1 MRIVAGEARQVNLSS
16 TITAS
21 GSQTTLAAV
30 PTTMAVPAGGTLIDY
45 AGELTAP
52 AGSAAALDDA
62 TIRNP
67 TFTPDVPGLYTV
79 AITATDTVSGATLT
93 LVRTQEVVSELSIAL
108 TADSS
113 QDTLNAVAT
122 TTTPTGGLG
131 AIAYSTTLLLPDRT
145 SGSVS
150 GGTTTTPSFTPTI
163 AGIYVLTVTA
173 TDAAGQTATATRK
186 VLVGTAAFTI
196 SLSATSGTQDTL
208 NAVSTTVTPSG
219 AVGSVTYSAALAKPS
234 TSSASVSGGTTTT
247 PSFTPDKVGG
257 YTLVVTATDA
267 AGREA
272 KATRYLQVGTA
283 ALSVSIAAIS
293 NQTTPTGTINCDST
307 VTGAVGS
314 VVYAW
319 TGTKSDGTAVS
330 FSDATAADPA
340 VTLSINDRPGVYTV
354 AVTVTDAAGRT
365 ATATRTFRVGT
376 STGWVTSY
384 NHDFTAD
391 ANSTISASPWTDADG
406 GSWGVENIANSS
418 TFAVQNG
425 TGLVIV
431 SSAGDLVS
439 ATRTCPLLTRALTN
453 MAPSY
458 AANRRLLAMMQIG
471 TGSTIAASQHSS
483 GMHFEGASS
492 PLGVAGT
499 TDRGGGVYWRNNA
512 GTLQVAGVS
521 RGNTTTGFQ
530 QAAKPATETA
540 PRVLAFERAGW
551 SVRVGYSTNTAAY
564 GDPDHASWVW
574 SESFGV
580 DYISTASKLDPATDL
595 LAIHCRKGAGA
606 GSPTLVLEKLAML
619 VRW

>member
-1 MRIVAGEARQVNLSS
+1 MRVVAGEARQVNLTA
-16 TITAS
+16 TITNS
-21 GSQTTLAAV
+21 GSQATLGAVQTTLTV
-30 PTTMAVPAGGTLIDY
+30 GSESAGPFVYVG
-45 AGELTAP
+45 ALTRP
-52 AGSAAALDDA
+52 AGSSASLDA
-62 TIRNP
+62 TNTANP
-67 TFTPDVPGLYTV
+67 SFTPDVPGTYAVTL
-79 AITATDTVSGATLT
+79 TATDSVNGATVT
-93 LVRTQEVVSELSIAL
+93 KVRTQEVASALSISL

-113 QDTLNAVAT
+113 QDALDAVPT
-122 TTTPTGGLG
+122 TVTPTGGLG
-131 AIAYSTTLLLPDRT
+131 LIIYSAAVLLPDRT

-173 TDAAGQTATATRK
+173 TDAAGQVATASRK
-186 VLVGTAAFTI
+186 VL
-196 SLSATSGTQDTL
+196 
-208 NAVSTTVTPSG
+208 
-219 AVGSVTYSAALAKPS
+219 
-234 TSSASVSGGTTTT
+234 
-247 PSFTPDKVGG
+247 
-257 YTLVVTATDA
+257 
-267 AGREA
+267 
-272 KATRYLQVGTA
+272 VGTA

-293 NQTTPTGTINCDST
+293 NQTTPTGTILCDST

-330 FSDATAADPA
+330 FSDATAADPT

-439 ATRTCPLLTRALTN
+439 ATRTCPILTRALTN
-453 MAPSY
+453 LAPSY
-458 AANRRLLAMMQIG
+458 AVNRRLLAMMQIG

-512 GTLQVAGVS
+512 GTLQVAGVT

-595 LAIHCRKGAGA
+595 LALHCRKGAGA

>member
-1 MRIVAGEARQVNLSS
+1 MGFGNPTSGFSVPRPAVSQVILSS
-16 TITAS
+16 SITAS
-21 GSQTTLAAV
+21 GSQATLAAV
-30 PTTMAVPAGGTLIDY
+30 QTTMDVPTGGTLITY

-52 AGSAAALDDA
+52 AGSAAALDNA
-62 TIRNP
+62 AIRNP
-67 TFTPDVPGLYTV
+67 TFTPDVPGIYTV
-79 AITATDTVSGATLT
+79 AITATDTESGATLT
-93 LVRTQEVVSELSIAL
+93 LVRTQEVVSELSISL

-113 QDTLNAVAT
+113 QDTLDAVPT

-131 AIAYSTTLLLPDRT
+131 SIAYATTLLLPDRT
-145 SGSVS
+145 SGAVS

-186 VLVGTAAFTI
+186 VLVGTAE
-196 SLSATSGTQDTL
+196 
-208 NAVSTTVTPSG
+208 
-219 AVGSVTYSAALAKPS
+219 LA
-234 TSSASVSGGTTTT
+234 
-247 PSFTPDKVGG
+247 
-257 YTLVVTATDA
+257 
-267 AGREA
+267 
-272 KATRYLQVGTA
+272 
-283 ALSVSIAAIS
+283 VSIAAIS

-307 VTGAVGS
+307 VTGPVGA

-330 FSDATAADPA
+330 FADPA
-340 VTLSINDRPGVYTV
+340 AADATFDLSINDRPGVYTV

-384 NHDFTAD
+384 DHDFTAD
-391 ANSTISASPWTDADG
+391 ANSTIAASPWTDADG

-431 SSAGDLVS
+431 SSAGDLVAS
-439 ATRTCPLLTRALTN
+439 TRTCPILTRALAN
-453 MAPSY
+453 LAPSY

-492 PLGVAGT
+492 PLGVAGS

-512 GTLQVAGVS
+512 STLQVAGVS

-530 QAAKPATETA
+530 QAAKPATESA